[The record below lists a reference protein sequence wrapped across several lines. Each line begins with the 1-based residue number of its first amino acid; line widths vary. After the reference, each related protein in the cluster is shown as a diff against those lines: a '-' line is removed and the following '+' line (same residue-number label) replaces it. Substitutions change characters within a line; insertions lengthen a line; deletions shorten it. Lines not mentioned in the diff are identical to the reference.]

1 MRKPVS
7 GSQAWTVVVGVLAIA
22 AIAVAEEP
30 KCQCPVA
37 ATAHE
42 VGVPILS
49 NVPYI
54 NRLFKNVG
62 IATTPCASGECAVA
76 GHCDQAKC
84 VEANGAVGKCE
95 SGKCPAVTTQVFER
109 IGIDFDVVADAK
121 QCEGGACPI
130 GKLVACDV
138 ATGCKAIAVAAKAGG
153 SQSCGSECCGCKT
166 CACEEKVAA
175 SACPFAKTVAKTDAL
190 WEKIVELSAGQAAA
204 EAALEVQEDT
214 LDRTAEMLEALAE
227 VHAEKARLEAKLEL
241 QEGQTE
247 LLGKLA
253 EMAAENA
260 QLKAQVELAEAKAKV
275 MEHTVEITVE
285 NERLKMRLAEIE
297 KQPEGRA
304 ARTAAKPR
312 TEKKAR

>member
-1 MRKPVS
+1 MRKPVCRS
-7 GSQAWTVVVGVLAIA
+7 RAWTVALGMLALA
-22 AIAVAEEP
+22 AVAVAEEP
-30 KCQCPVA
+30 KCQCP
-37 ATAHE
+37 ATVTVTRHE

-49 NVPYI
+49 KVPYVG
-54 NRLFKNVG
+54 RLFKNVG
-62 IATTPCASGECAVA
+62 IATSPCESGECAVA
-76 GHCDQAKC
+76 GHCAQAKC
-84 VEANGAVGKCE
+84 ADGN
-95 SGKCPAVTTQVFER
+95 CPAVTTHVFER
-109 IGIDFDVVADAK
+109 IGVDFDFAADGKA
-121 QCEGGACPI
+121 CEGQACPI
-130 GKLVACDV
+130 GKLTVCD
-138 ATGCKAIAVAAKAGG
+138 AAACKAIAVAAKTCDAA
-153 SQSCGSECCGCKT
+153 CCEGKV
-166 CACEEKVAA
+166 CACESKVATT
-175 SACPFAKTVAKTDAL
+175 ACPCSKSAAKTDAL

-285 NERLKMRLAEIE
+285 NERLKMRLAELE
-297 KQPEGRA
+297 KEPQARA

-312 TEKKAR
+312 IEKKAR

>member
-7 GSQAWTVVVGVLAIA
+7 GSRAWTVALGMLAVA
-22 AIAVAEEP
+22 AVAVAEEP
-30 KCQCPVA
+30 KCQCP
-37 ATAHE
+37 ATVTRHE
-42 VGVPILS
+42 EVVPILS
-49 NVPYI
+49 KVPYI
-54 NRLFKNVG
+54 SRLFKNVA
-62 IATTPCASGECAVA
+62 IVTPPCATGECAVA
-76 GHCDQAKC
+76 GHGTQANCTQAKC
-84 VEANGAVGKCE
+84 ADGN
-95 SGKCPAVTTQVFER
+95 CPAVTTHIIER
-109 IGIDFDVVADAK
+109 IGVDFDVVAAGK
-121 QCEGGACPI
+121 ECEGQACPV
-130 GKLVACDV
+130 GKLTVCDV
-138 ATGCKAIAVAAKAGG
+138 AACKAIAVAEKA
-153 SQSCGSECCGCKT
+153 CDAACCEGKV
-166 CACEEKVAA
+166 CACESKVATT
-175 SACPFAKTVAKTDAL
+175 ACPCSKSAAKIDAL

-204 EAALEVQEDT
+204 EAALEVKEDT

-297 KQPEGRA
+297 KQPETRA

>member
-1 MRKPVS
+1 MRQPVC
-7 GSQAWTVVVGVLAIA
+7 GSRAWTVVVGMLAVA
-22 AIAVAEEP
+22 AVAVAEEP
-30 KCQCPVA
+30 KCQCP
-37 ATAHE
+37 ATREARE
-42 VGVPILS
+42 VGVP
-49 NVPYI
+49 VPTQFPFLFGP
-54 NRLFKNVG
+54 LFKNVG
-62 IATTPCASGECAVA
+62 IRTAPCVTSESAAAGPCAVTNCTP
-76 GHCDQAKC
+76 AKC
-84 VEANGAVGKCE
+84 ADGN
-95 SGKCPAVTTQVFER
+95 CPAITTHVFER
-109 IGIDFDVVADAK
+109 IGVDFDIALDGRG
-121 QCEGGACPI
+121 CEGEACSI
-130 GKLVACDV
+130 GKLTVCD
-138 ATGCKAIAVAAKAGG
+138 AAKECKAIAVAAKA
-153 SQSCGSECCGCKT
+153 CGSECCGCQT
-166 CACEEKVAA
+166 CACAEKVAA

-204 EAALEVQEDT
+204 EAALEVQQDT

-241 QEGQTE
+241 QAGQTE
-247 LLGKLA
+247 MLGKLA

-297 KQPEGRA
+297 KQPE